1 MSYRPL
7 ETLESQ
13 VAVVTGAMGGIGWAT
28 ASRLARRGAR
38 VIGIVRRDVEQ
49 AQQRMDQLSDGQ
61 VKHMALLAD
70 VTDRD
75 QMKRVVD
82 QVTAATG
89 RCDILVN
96 TAGKTQPIPHRYIDL
111 ITDDFFEEITRLNLR
126 SYYTVIRE
134 FLPLMRR
141 HPEALIVN
149 IGSASSQTPGFGSNM
164 AYAAAKAGLDN
175 LTRNLS
181 RVLAP
186 DIRVVGVSPGK
197 LNYQMSQLTGP
208 TAVTERVTPENL
220 DDFYRRV
227 AENTPLRRVT
237 EADDVASTIEGLVTL
252 LRFMTGCVISVDGG
266 KTC

>member
-7 ETLESQ
+7 DSLQ
-13 VAVVTGAMGGIGWAT
+13 GHVAVITGVMGGIGLAT
-28 ASRLARRGAR
+28 ANRLAARGAR
-38 VIGIVRRDVEQ
+38 IMGIVRRDLDK
-49 AQQRMDQLSDGQ
+49 AQICMDQLPNRQ
-61 VKHMALLAD
+61 LEHRAVLAD
-70 VTDRD
+70 VTDC
-75 QMKRVVD
+75 V
-82 QVTAATG
+82 QVRLCMQQILDLAG

-111 ITDDFFEEITRLNLR
+111 ITDDFFEEITRFNLR

-134 FLPLMRR
+134 FLPLVRR

-208 TAVTERVTPENL
+208 AAVTERVTPENL
-220 DDFYRRV
+220 DEFYRRV
-227 AENTPLRRVT
+227 GENTPLRRVT
-237 EADDVASTIEGLVTL
+237 EADDVAATIEGLATL